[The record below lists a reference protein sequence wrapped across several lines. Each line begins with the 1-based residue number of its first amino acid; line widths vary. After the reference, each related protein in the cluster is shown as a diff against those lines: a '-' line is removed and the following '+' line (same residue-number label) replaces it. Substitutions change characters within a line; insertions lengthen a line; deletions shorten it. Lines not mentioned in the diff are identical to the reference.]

1 MHACVMQTEIEA
13 PKENRLIQLY
23 NLRFSMTFDQFEV
36 NLKVLGLVNE
46 SRSVP
51 FQSNMQT

>member
-36 NLKVLGLVNE
+36 NLKVLG
-46 SRSVP
+46 
-51 FQSNMQT
+51 